1 MTIIRSSIFL
11 ALSLSL
17 AGCASMRVS
26 TDVNAGRQA
35 YLRGN
40 NETALSYFQSAAQ
53 ADPHYIYG
61 TALKQGIW
69 SYVGRTEYAT
79 GQLPQARQ
87 TLTRALQEHK
97 NEDLARLYLG
107 LTLAKQGDRQTGLR
121 EIEGG
126 YKGIYNWLEY
136 VTHVHS
142 FSFGRFWDPRKEIR
156 SSIEGDLAMI
166 SGRDLDWTKLISNA
180 EWIGKR
186 MEEEIDQARQD
197 ETREL
202 NRQSESRDS
211 QP

>member
-1 MTIIRSSIFL
+1 MLTMILAGPRFYLQEKLTMATLKSSSFL
-11 ALSLSL
+11 ALFLSV

-26 TDVNAGRQA
+26 SDVTAGRQA

-53 ADPHYIYG
+53 TDPNYVYG

-87 TLTRALQEHK
+87 TLTRALQQNS

-107 LTLAKQGDRQTGLR
+107 LTLAQQGDRQTGLR

-126 YKGIYNWLEY
+126 MKRIYNWLEY
-136 VTHVHS
+136 ITTEHS
-142 FSFGRFWDPRKEIR
+142 FSFGRFWDPASEIR
-156 SSIEGDLAMI
+156 SSIQGDLAMI
-166 SGRDLDWTKLISNA
+166 SGRDVDWTKLINNA
-180 EWIGKR
+180 EWV
-186 MEEEIDQARQD
+186 
-197 ETREL
+197 
-202 NRQSESRDS
+202 
-211 QP
+211 